1 MWIFDSTYEYMK
13 LEIDSLREEN
23 KRLQE
28 DIDKL
33 KRENLGLKQK
43 IKNLQEKDYKYQTQF
58 YGKY

>member
-1 MWIFDSTYEYMK
+1 MWIFDSTYECMK

-43 IKNLQEKDYKYQTQF
+43 VKNLQEKDYKYQTQF